1 MAQREPI
8 VWVVWVGVY
17 DDFAAGEPC
26 SDAESSDIVRT
37 SYARCYAARMAHP
50 PLIGVTMSTTPD
62 GAQADTPPRAW
73 LNNAY
78 FRAVQQAGGIPI
90 LLPPHL
96 ERDALDALW
105 SRLDGILLTGGGDVD
120 PARFREERH
129 PTAADISDA
138 RDRLEIDVTER
149 AMHEGRPLLAICR
162 GIQVL
167 NVALGGSLHQDI
179 AGDTGSTIAH
189 AQTAPRDQPT
199 HPVKVR
205 GEGTRLGAT
214 LGAPEVEV
222 NSMHHQAIKRLGR
235 GLREVAWAPDGI
247 IEGVEIPDAG
257 ALVLGVQWHPEELAS
272 HDPAARNLFRT
283 LVAAAETHGRR

>member
-1 MAQREPI
+1 MAQRDPI

-37 SYARCYAARMAHP
+37 SYAKCYAARMAHP

-62 GAQADTPPRAW
+62 GVQADTPPRAW

-78 FRAVQQAGGIPI
+78 FLAVLEAGGIPI

-96 ERDALDALW
+96 EGSALDVLW
-105 SRLDGILLTGGGDVD
+105 ARLDGILLTGGGDVD
-120 PARFREERH
+120 PARFGEDRH
-129 PTAADISDA
+129 ATVSDVSDA

-149 AMHEGRPLLAICR
+149 AMHAGRPLLAICR

-167 NVALGGSLHQDI
+167 NVALGGSLYQDI
-179 AGDTGSTIAH
+179 ASEMGSPLAH
-189 AQTAPRDQPT
+189 SQSEPRDHAT
-199 HPVKVR
+199 HPVKVM

-222 NSMHHQAIKRLGR
+222 NSFHHQAIKRLGR

-247 IEGVEIPDAG
+247 IEGIEITDG
-257 ALVLGVQWHPEELAS
+257 NTLVLGVQWHPEELVA
-272 HDPAARNLFRT
+272 HDPAPRNLFRT
-283 LVAAAETHGRR
+283 LVAVAESDRR